1 MFNYHKYEKLFK
13 YFLRRIFHTI
23 LILIVV
29 SLLVFMAMTFAP
41 GNPAEI
47 ILGQDATPE
56 NIVILEKEMGL
67 DLPLLVQ
74 YLNFLKGLITADFGK
89 SFRTRRLVIDE
100 ISRSFPISLTLASI
114 AIAISSVIGITIG
127 VISAVK
133 RGTVLDDVIRIS
145 VLAGVSV
152 PIFWLGLVLIYI
164 FSIQFKIFPATGWGT
179 FKQMVLPCLTLATFP
194 LALFVRFT
202 RSSMLEVIRQDY
214 IRTALAKGLPYKTV
228 IYRHALKNALIP
240 VITLIGL
247 QFAALIGGSVMTET
261 VFNIPG
267 LGRLLISSIFSRDY
281 PVVRTCVVLV
291 AIFFTSI
298 NLLID
303 MLYNFID
310 PRISL

>member
-1 MFNYHKYEKLFK
+1 MNNYRYVK
-13 YFLRRIFHTI
+13 YFRYISKRFFHTL

-29 SLLVFMAMTFAP
+29 SMFVFLAMNFAP

-56 NIVILEKEMGL
+56 NIMKLEEEMGL
-67 DLPLLVQ
+67 DLPLPIQ
-74 YLNFLKGLITADFGK
+74 YLNFVKGLITLDFGK
-89 SFRTRRLVIDE
+89 SFHTRRPVIDE
-100 ISRSFPISLTLASI
+100 IVRSFPISLKLASV
-114 AIAISSVIGITIG
+114 AILISSVLGIFIG
-127 VISAVK
+127 VISSVK
-133 RGTVLDDVIRIS
+133 RGTVLDDIIRIS

-179 FKQMVLPCLTLATFP
+179 YRQMVLPCLTLATFP

-228 IYRHALKNALIP
+228 IFRHALRNALIP

-247 QFAALIGGSVMTET
+247 QFAALIAGSVMTET

-267 LGRLLISSIFSRDY
+267 LGRLLISGIYSRDY

-291 AIFFTSI
+291 AIFFTSV

-303 MLYNFID
+303 VLYSVID

>member
-1 MFNYHKYEKLFK
+1 MFNYRYNKFFK
-13 YFLRRIFHTI
+13 YILRRFFYTLII
-23 LILIVV
+23 LIIV
-29 SLLVFMAMTFAP
+29 SLFVFMAMIFAP

-56 NIVILEKEMGL
+56 NVLILEKEMGL
-67 DLPLLVQ
+67 DLPLSIQ

-89 SFRTRRLVIDE
+89 SFRTRRPVVDE
-100 ISRSFPISLTLASI
+100 IVRSFPISLELAMI
-114 AIAISSVIGITIG
+114 AIAISSVIGIIIG

-133 RGTVLDDVIRIS
+133 RGTLLDDVIRIG

-152 PIFWLGLVLIYI
+152 PIFWLGLVLVYI
-164 FSIQFKIFPATGWGT
+164 FSIHFKIFPATGWGT
-179 FKQMVLPCLTLATFP
+179 LKHMILPCLTLATFP

-240 VITLIGL
+240 VVTLIGL

-267 LGRLLISSIFSRDY
+267 LGRLLISGIYSRDY
-281 PVVRTCVVLV
+281 PIVRTCVVLV

-298 NLLID
+298 NLLVD
-303 MLYNFID
+303 MLYSFID

>member
-1 MFNYHKYEKLFK
+1 MFNYRYNKFFK
-13 YFLRRIFHTI
+13 YIFRRFFYTLII
-23 LILIVV
+23 LIIV
-29 SLLVFMAMTFAP
+29 SLFVFMAMIFAP

-56 NIVILEKEMGL
+56 NVLILEKEMGL
-67 DLPLLVQ
+67 DLPLPIQ
-74 YLNFLKGLITADFGK
+74 YINYLKGLITADFGK
-89 SFRTRRLVIDE
+89 SFRTRRPVADE
-100 ISRSFPISLTLASI
+100 IVRSFPISLELAMI
-114 AIAISSVIGITIG
+114 AIAISSVLGILIG
-127 VISAVK
+127 VISSVK
-133 RGTVLDDVIRIS
+133 RGTVFDDVIRIS

-152 PIFWLGLVLIYI
+152 PIFWLGLVLVYI
-164 FSIQFKIFPATGWGT
+164 FSIQFKVFPATGWGT
-179 FKQMVLPCLTLATFP
+179 LKHMVLPCLTLATFP

-240 VITLIGL
+240 VVTLIGL

-267 LGRLLISSIFSRDY
+267 LGRLLISGIYSRDY
-281 PVVRTCVVLV
+281 PIVRTCVVLV

-298 NLLID
+298 NLLVDI
-303 MLYNFID
+303 LYSFID